1 MEVRNNYT
9 KVSLLQTTNSMLPYR
24 RLFVKSERSAQNYFI
39 FIYKEENFKW
49 VNC

>member
-24 RLFVKSERSAQNYFI
+24 RLFVKSY
-39 FIYKEENFKW
+39 EEDNK
-49 VNC
+49 